1 MVEQV
6 NYSEKKMN
14 EFLNENTQPLIKMPI
29 FNNWDI
35 VTQGWY
41 IACRIQEIPPGKA
54 KSLTLCGQKIVIFRG
69 EDNKIR
75 ALDAFCPHLGT
86 DLGIGHV
93 DGNLIRCF
101 FHHWGFDG
109 EGNCQNIP
117 CSRDI
122 PNQSKLQAYATEEK
136 YGFIW
141 IYPDSQ
147 AAYGVAEFD
156 ELKDKDLV
164 CVADNSF
171 ERNCHHHICM
181 MNGIDVQHLKTVHH
195 LNVKMDLR
203 LNEKQYE
210 NTIDFTLSGHFPNT
224 TFREKLASKFLGNSY
239 EYTMRYADACV
250 GLLTIMKNVRIFPP
264 LYMIYAYTLVEVG
277 KSQIQPIYI
286 AAKRKGFFGW
296 LRTQF
301 ILYLTRLMYY
311 FLRGEDGMIYDNIR
325 YNPNALLSIDEPL
338 IKYMNYVNKLEP
350 SLWSKKLIS
359 N

>member
-6 NYSEKKMN
+6 NYPENKRN
-14 EFLNENTQPLIKMPI
+14 ELLNEYTQPLKKMPI

-35 VTQGWY
+35 VTKGWY
-41 IACRIQEIPPGKA
+41 IACSSLEIPQGKA

-69 EDNKIR
+69 QDNKIR

-109 EGNCQNIP
+109 EGNCEDIP
-117 CSRDI
+117 CSRDV
-122 PNQSKLQAYATEEK
+122 PSQSKLQAYATEEK

-141 IYPDSQ
+141 IYPDSK
-147 AAYGVAEFD
+147 AGYGVAEFD

-164 CVADNSF
+164 CIADNSL
-171 ERNCHHHICM
+171 ERSCHHHICM
-181 MNGIDVQHLKTVHH
+181 MNGIDAQHLKTVHH
-195 LNVKMDLR
+195 LNVKMHLL
-203 LNEKQYE
+203 LNEKQSD
-210 NTIDFTLSGHFPNT
+210 NTIDFTLSGDFPNT
-224 TFREKLASKFLGNSY
+224 NFREKLASKFLGNSY

-250 GLLTIMKNVRIFPP
+250 GLLTIMKNVRFIPP
-264 LYMIYAYTLVEVG
+264 LYMIYAYTLVGVG
-277 KSQIQPIYI
+277 NCKIQPIYI
-286 AAKRKGFFGW
+286 AVKRKGFFGW
-296 LRTQF
+296 LKTRF
-301 ILYLTRLMYY
+301 LLYLTRLMYY
-311 FLRGEDGMIYDNIR
+311 FLRGEDGIIYDNIR
-325 YNPNALLSIDEPL
+325 YNPHALLSIDEPL

-350 SLWSKKLIS
+350 SMWSKKY